1 MYREH
6 RSINARNV
14 RPIDIIIILING
26 WTSVLICI
34 EHCVQ
39 EPVSQSP
46 CALLKLDFQSLA
58 D

>member
-14 RPIDIIIILING
+14 GPIDIIIIVING

-34 EHCVQ
+34 EHCVLGTYTIY
-39 EPVSQSP
+39 V
-46 CALLKLDFQSLA
+46 CGHVAMR
-58 D
+58 